1 MPGRT
6 FEGRTV
12 VVTGGGTG
20 LGRATALAFAAQGA
34 TTVIVSGR
42 RKERLD
48 QVAAEHPAVVPVV
61 ADVTSEAGAQAL
73 ADEVRGRGGV
83 LDVLVHN
90 AGVFRFTPL
99 AGLGPDTVREVL
111 DTNLL
116 GPLLVTGHLLPYL
129 APQRG
134 SIVLVS
140 SRAGHNPGPGS
151 SAYAASK
158 AGVHSLTR
166 SWAAELA
173 THGIRVNAVAPGFVR
188 TEAYEANGMAPR
200 QVAALFDAVTAGI
213 PLGRVADVDDITPWI
228 TRLADPAASL
238 VTGQVITVDGGMDT
252 GAEQAGQDR

>member
-1 MPGRT
+1 MPDRT
-6 FEGRTV
+6 FAGRTV
-12 VVTGGGTG
+12 VVTGAGTG
-20 LGRATALAFAAQGA
+20 IGRATALAFAAQGA
-34 TTVIVSGR
+34 TTVIVCGR

-48 QVAAEHPAVVPVV
+48 QVAAEHPAVVPVT
-61 ADVTSEAGAQAL
+61 ADVTSEAGAEAL
-73 ADEVRGRGGV
+73 AVEVRARGGA
-83 LDVLVHN
+83 LDVLVHS

-129 APQRG
+129 LPQRG

-151 SAYAASK
+151 SVYAATK

-173 THGIRVNAVAPGFVR
+173 SHGIRVNAVAPGFVR
-188 TEAYEANGMAPR
+188 TEAYEANGMTPQ
-200 QVAALFDAVTAGI
+200 QVAGLFDAITPDI

-238 VTGQVITVDGGMDT
+238 VTGQIITVDGGMDT
-252 GAEQAGQDR
+252 GSDQAGHDR

>member
-1 MPGRT
+1 MPERT
-6 FEGRTV
+6 FADRTV
-12 VVTGGGTG
+12 VVTGAGTG
-20 LGRATALAFAAQGA
+20 IGRATALAFAEQGA
-34 TTVIVSGR
+34 TTVIICGR
-42 RKERLD
+42 RKERLE

-61 ADVTSEAGAQAL
+61 ADVTSESGAEAL
-73 ADEVRGRGGV
+73 ADEVRARGDG

-99 AGLGPDTVREVL
+99 SALGPDTVREVL

-129 APQRG
+129 LPRRG

-140 SRAGHNPGPGS
+140 SRAGHNPGAGS
-151 SAYAASK
+151 SVYAASK

-173 THGIRVNAVAPGFVR
+173 AHGVRVNAVAPGFVR
-188 TEAYEANGMAPR
+188 TEAYRANGMTE
-200 QVAALFDAVTAGI
+200 QQSEGLFDAVASGI
-213 PLGRVADVDDITPWI
+213 PLGRVADVGDITPWI

-238 VTGQVITVDGGMDT
+238 VTGQILTVDGGMDT
-252 GAEQAGQDR
+252 DAGGSGQDG